1 MFVHSGFQSRWA
13 DHWVPLSVTLLL
25 LFLLMTEISPLA
37 AQAIEENGHTERR
50 SPEQLRTTAESY
62 ENFLRGPLAPGTPP
76 WKIVETRA
84 QLGAVYF
91 LLHRY
96 RESLDVLRP
105 LLCEQQTSNV
115 SEAEQVE
122 SSKDVSL
129 QAQSW
134 LVSGLDHLELN
145 EATDAI
151 GALRHALA
159 MQPENANARL
169 ALGDALAR
177 SGRMGDAAN
186 EYAAQTKLTPSLP
199 DAWYKLGLADSQLS
213 VEVSRSK
220 VKEVDRSITQQLSAE
235 ELMAKGDNLNAARVL
250 FRLLRQAPS
259 QPEVHGELGTTLLAL
274 GYAKAAEDHFQQEI
288 AKDPESPRSH
298 VGLAETAAL
307 RGDWAEVNGQLEY
320 LSRSQPRELTRL
332 LEFPPAGLIL
342 QAWNGGQMKPSEDF
356 AQSAAG
362 ILWKSWLTDSG
373 VSARISPKGD
383 GESQNTC
390 SGSTSSAMAKPG
402 TWLRQQCYE
411 SLVRRLSLK
420 KALSAAMRAKLAEA
434 NFRLGQYDGALRAA
448 ELLHDTDPRS
458 GWGIYWLSKSHDAI
472 AEDCFLKVGSL
483 NPDSARVH
491 QMLGEHYAKLSEY
504 PKAKSEY
511 LSALRLAPDL
521 PDLHLG
527 LGTVLSRTGEWAEA
541 ERELKTTLQL
551 APESDF
557 GHYQLG
563 HAYVQQ
569 SRWRQAIEQLRRI
582 SASSTVLLSARLDL
596 AKAESQTGQ
605 ITEAIQDLLSVAALD
620 QDGEV
625 YFDLAADYRKL
636 DDQPHAREA
645 LATFKK
651 LRAASLQTDGDEL
664 SALEKEQTSTLPES
678 PQR

>member
-1 MFVHSGFQSRWA
+1 MFVRSGFQRRWTN
-13 DHWVPLSVTLLL
+13 HWGPFGVSFFLF
-25 LFLLMTEISPLA
+25 FLLARLTPVT
-37 AQAIEENGHTERR
+37 AQVEGNSHSEGR
-50 SPEQLRTTAESY
+50 SPEQLRKTAESY
-62 ENFLRGPLAPGTPP
+62 EDFLRAPLAPGTPRS
-76 WKIVETRA
+76 KIAETQA

-96 RESLDVLRP
+96 RDSLDVLRP
-105 LLCEQQTSNV
+105 VLREQQTSKA
-115 SEAEQVE
+115 SETEQAGR
-122 SSKDVSL
+122 SKAVSL

-151 GALRHALA
+151 AALRHALA
-159 MQPENANARL
+159 MQPKNANARL

-177 SGRMGDAAN
+177 SGRMEDAAK

-213 VEVSRSK
+213 VEIARSK
-220 VKEVDRSITQQLSAE
+220 VKEVDRSITQQLNAE
-235 ELMAKGDNLNAARVL
+235 ELMAKGDNLNGARIL
-250 FRLLRQAPS
+250 FRLMRQARA

-274 GYAKAAEDHFQQEI
+274 GYAKAAEDHFHQEI
-288 AKDPESPRSH
+288 ATDPESPQSH
-298 VGLAETAAL
+298 LGLAQTAAL
-307 RGDWAEVNGQLEY
+307 RGDWAEVSGQLQY
-320 LSRSQPRELTRL
+320 LSKSQPRELTRL

-342 QAWNGGQMKPSEDF
+342 QAWNGGQLKPSDDF

-362 ILWKSWLTDSG
+362 TLWKSWLTESG
-373 VSARISPKGD
+373 VSARISLNGD
-383 GESQNTC
+383 QESQNAC
-390 SGSTSSAMAKPG
+390 SGSTPRAMEEPG
-402 TWLRQQCYE
+402 MWLTQPCYE
-411 SLVRRLSLK
+411 SLVRRLRLK
-420 KALSAAMRAKLAEA
+420 KELSVAMRAKLAEA
-434 NFRLGQYDGALRAA
+434 KFRLGQYDDALRAA
-448 ELLHDTDPRS
+448 ELLHDADRRS

-472 AEDCFLKVGSL
+472 AEDCFLNVASL
-483 NPDSARVH
+483 NPDSPRVH
-491 QMLGEHYAKLSEY
+491 QMLAEHYAKLSEY
-504 PKAKSEY
+504 PKAKAEY
-511 LSALRLAPDL
+511 LSALRSAPDL

-527 LGTVLSRTGEWAEA
+527 LGTVLSRTGGWAEA

-557 GHYQLG
+557 AHYQLG
-563 HAYVQQ
+563 HAYLQQ
-569 SRWRQAIEQLRRI
+569 SLWLQAIEQLRKV
-582 SASSTVLLSARLDL
+582 SPSSTVLLSARLDL

-605 ITEAIQDLLSVAALD
+605 ITEAIQNLLSVTGLD

-636 DDQPHAREA
+636 DDRPHAREA

-664 SALEKEQTSTLPES
+664 SALEKEQTNKLPES